1 MYLPE
6 STILMRGKVIE
17 DFIVVRSGLERWV
30 PRIHG
35 KEDDTEREKVHH
47 VAVVRD
53 LFQEL
58 GSHETWRPNV
68 RCVEALAVLPSQR
81 AYKTE
86 VDELDIEVF
95 RQQDILGLDVSV
107 REPLAV
113 QIVDALQ
120 DLSEVVPGE
129 VRAERSFLG
138 NVRE

>member
-1 MYLPE
+1 
-6 STILMRGKVIE
+6 MRGKVIE

-35 KEDDTEREKVHH
+35 KEDDTEREEVHH

-68 RCVEALAVLPSQR
+68 CCVEALAVLPSQR

-138 NVRE
+138 NIRE

>member
-1 MYLPE
+1 
-6 STILMRGKVIE
+6 MRGKVIE
-17 DFIVVRSGLERWV
+17 DFIVVWSGLERRV

-35 KEDDTEREKVHH
+35 KEDDTEREEVHH

-68 RCVEALAVLPSQR
+68 RCVEALAVFPSQR